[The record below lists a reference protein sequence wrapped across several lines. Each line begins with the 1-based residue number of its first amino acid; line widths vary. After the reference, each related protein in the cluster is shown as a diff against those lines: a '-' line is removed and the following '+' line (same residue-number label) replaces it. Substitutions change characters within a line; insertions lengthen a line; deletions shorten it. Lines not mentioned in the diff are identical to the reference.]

1 MVSRRLLL
9 ASVVLVVV
17 AVGSSRASAQSPS
30 VLYTFPGTGNVE
42 QWFKNFGT
50 NTVTLDNNTAG
61 QLTVTETGT
70 AGTGF
75 AVSDDFNRVRES
87 TTAASG
93 GLDLT
98 GLSYLEF
105 DLGQNG
111 TGNVPVQFFVQ
122 ASTG

>member
-1 MVSRRLLL
+1 MVFRRLLA
-9 ASVVLVVV
+9 ASVVLLGMTV
-17 AVGSSRASAQSPS
+17 APLALAQSPS

-42 QWFKNFGT
+42 QWFKNFGN
-50 NTVTLDNNTAG
+50 NTVTLDNSTAG
-61 QLTVTETGT
+61 QLTVTE
-70 AGTGF
+70 AGTTG
-75 AVSDDFNRVRES
+75 AGVAITDDFSRGREW

-111 TGNVPVQFFVQ
+111 TGSVPVQFFVQ
-122 ASTG
+122 